1 MVSIKLLTFVTV
13 FTLVPC
19 PPLNAFVVVPSST
32 FSHSIPSRSTSS
44 SMNMIRR
51 GGRPQG
57 PVRVIEQRPPMNED
71 IKYPKLRVVTQNP
84 MGKDEPVG
92 IMTREEGLVM
102 AKEVGRGFGVVLWLW
117 CG

>member
-1 MVSIKLLTFVTV
+1 
-13 FTLVPC
+13 
-19 PPLNAFVVVPSST
+19 
-32 FSHSIPSRSTSS
+32 
-44 SMNMIRR
+44 
-51 GGRPQG
+51 
-57 PVRVIEQRPPMNED
+57 MNED